1 MMTIADIY
9 DALTAGDRPYK
20 RGVSRD
26 EALDILA
33 DERRAGHVDGTLL
46 DLFVDA
52 KLWEL
57 VTPATVSPRPA
68 DKRRPRR

>member
-26 EALDILA
+26 EALDILG
-33 DERRAGHVDGTLL
+33 DERRAGHVDGALL

-57 VTPATVSPRPA
+57 MPPWTVSPRPA
-68 DKRRPRR
+68 EKRHPRR